1 MPATELEGNPFAPFF
16 LEIRAIVKDEVQKA
30 LIAKVTMQ
38 EDHLVT
44 AEEAA
49 KILSV
54 SPDWLYRRSKRLPFT
69 RKIHHKMIRF
79 SFQGIQKYI
88 TDAKQF

>member
-1 MPATELEGNPFAPFF
+1 MDFESAFESVLRRVLREELE
-16 LEIRAIVKDEVQKA
+16 A
-30 LIAKVTMQ
+30 LNRSNRHS
-38 EDHLVT
+38 DRLLT

-54 SPDWLYRRSKRLPFT
+54 SPDWLYRSSKRLPFT

-88 TDAKQF
+88 ADAKQF

>member
-1 MPATELEGNPFAPFF
+1 MDFENAFESVLRRVIREEL
-16 LEIRAIVKDEVQKA
+16 QA
-30 LIAKVTMQ
+30 LNNSNRH
-38 EDHLVT
+38 DDRLLT

-54 SPDWLYRRSKRLPFT
+54 SADWLYRNSKRLPFT

-88 TDAKQF
+88 ATQRQF